1 MKKQRFVKI
10 KFQYKLLA
18 LFVVVFLVP
27 IVVYGMIVTKN
38 LEATYRASARESA
51 YQKMAE
57 TEKEFAEFRQDLEG
71 IVNEIASDKSLC
83 SLIDKSEEDFEK
95 EIDYINSSELIFTNL
110 STAIISNESISS
122 LYLYHSSG
130 ELHYVNY
137 TDTVDRSHFPS
148 EEQWYRRIAE
158 NKESFF
164 LAPHVDQQ
172 TVTQEN
178 RICSYV
184 APVIAE
190 GQNGDFAVMKI
201 NFSAD
206 EFYERIGVSDARNTG
221 VVLLDESGQ
230 IITHR
235 NDRNEQT
242 VAAAGKYLETEK
254 ENFSINGTRYMAV
267 AYKLDGIGWTLL
279 SITNET
285 ELISEITG
293 YNAMITLFTIVMA
306 VLLIILSYMIAAVI
320 SRPIKG
326 MATMTENIKKGVPG
340 TEHIM
345 PRMPSNFLMKDE
357 YDSFTDTINNLVHQI
372 NESNDIRTRQEFEIL
387 QAQINPHFIYNTLN
401 TIKWSAHMD
410 GSERTEKAVSALINL
425 FKSTIRVG
433 VTYISVEEELSQL
446 RDYLAVQSYR
456 YDDGFAVEL
465 DIDERCLQYRTLKFM
480 LQPLVENA
488 IFHGLDMDS
497 GGALLKISVALQEDK
512 IVYTVS
518 DNGCGMTPGQ
528 VEELFSGKKKMTG
541 TSGIGVSNVNAR
553 IRKYFGQQYGL
564 DVRSEAGSG
573 TTVTMEIPAIV
584 YQEDCNE
591 SIDRG

>member
-27 IVVYGMIVTKN
+27 IVGYGMIVTNN
-38 LEATYRASARESA
+38 LEATYRTSAREAA
-51 YQKMAE
+51 YEKMTE
-57 TEKEFAEFRQDLEG
+57 TENAFSEFRQDLQG
-71 IVNEIASDKSLC
+71 IVNEIASDQLLC
-83 SLIDKSEEDFEK
+83 SLIDKGEEDFEK
-95 EIDYINSSELIFTNL
+95 EIDYINSAELIFTNL

-122 LYLYHSSG
+122 VYLYHSSG

-137 TDTVDRSHFPS
+137 TDTVDRSHFPGD
-148 EEQWYRRIAE
+148 EEWYRRIAE
-158 NKESFF
+158 SKQSFF
-164 LAPHVDQQ
+164 LAPHADQQ

-178 RICSYV
+178 TICSYV

-206 EFYERIGVSDARNTG
+206 EFYERIGFSEAKTMG
-221 VVLLDESGQ
+221 VVLLDENDG
-230 IITHR
+230 IITQKS
-235 NDRNEQT
+235 DRNGQT
-242 VAAAGKYLETEK
+242 VSAVEKYLESKK
-254 ENFSINGTRYMAV
+254 ESFSINGMRYMAV
-267 AYKLDGIGWTLL
+267 PYQLKEIGWTIV
-279 SITNET
+279 SITNEN
-285 ELISEITG
+285 ELTSEIAN
-293 YNAMITLFTIVMA
+293 YNAMITLFTVVMA
-306 VLLIILSYMIAAVI
+306 FLLIIFSYMIAALI

-326 MATMTENIKKGVPG
+326 MATMTENIKRGEPG

-345 PRMPSNFLMKDE
+345 PPMPSNFLMKDE

-410 GSERTEKAVSALINL
+410 GNERTEKAVTALINL

-433 VTYISVEEELSQL
+433 VTYISVEEELNQL

-456 YDDGFAVEL
+456 YDDGFAVEVE
-465 DIDERCLQYRTLKFM
+465 IDENCLQYRTLKFM

-488 IFHGLDMDS
+488 IFHGLDMSS
-497 GGALLKISVALQEDK
+497 GTALLKIGVAMQEEK
-512 IVYTVS
+512 IVYTVT
-518 DNGCGMTPGQ
+518 DNGCGMTAEQ
-528 VEELFSGKKKMTG
+528 VDELLSGKKKMTG
-541 TSGIGVSNVNAR
+541 TAGIGVSNVNAR
-553 IRKYFGQQYGL
+553 IQKYFGQQYGL
-564 DVRSEAGSG
+564 RVQSEAGKG
-573 TTVTMEIPAIV
+573 TTVTMVIPAIV